1 MMGFVVAEG
10 DVLTLLLEEAKAF
23 ARRCPT
29 QYNALVECSAAVNH
43 IRIDA
48 GQRPIVVLAF

>member
-1 MMGFVVAEG
+1 MGFVVAEG